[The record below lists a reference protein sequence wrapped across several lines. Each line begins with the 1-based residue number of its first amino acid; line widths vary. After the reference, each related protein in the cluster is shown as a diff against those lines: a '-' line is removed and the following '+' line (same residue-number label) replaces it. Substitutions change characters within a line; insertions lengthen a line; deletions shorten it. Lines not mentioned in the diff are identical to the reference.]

1 VEQEAENARQAAK
14 EAILEKER
22 EKERAKITKEIRESS
37 RQGRDSRIF
46 REEKR
51 TREIRPVKPPVEVET
66 TAEKNQSLQESLRA
80 VIDKRRVRVKEELY
94 VDEQARWGK
103 LCVRVT
109 FDGKF
114 NFIISRMAA
123 PLGPVCQCKSRNP
136 MVAGWEGT
144 AILHHGSLLKF
155 GCVSF
160 VFSVADYDSGIED

>member
-94 VDEQARWGK
+94 VDEQAR
-103 LCVRVT
+103 
-109 FDGKF
+109 
-114 NFIISRMAA
+114 
-123 PLGPVCQCKSRNP
+123 
-136 MVAGWEGT
+136 
-144 AILHHGSLLKF
+144 
-155 GCVSF
+155 
-160 VFSVADYDSGIED
+160 